1 MRAAVQLS
9 LYLLRVGVWGQL
21 LAAALHQQEQA
32 VVFGVRHFELA
43 GAQLAHLLHGG
54 IRLHLQGLG
63 CAAAVQ
69 LLQSNPQVVLRDSQ
83 RRRSVFRE
91 QNIRSL
97 KTQMFLIAV
106 KHRKSSLPCFQS

>member
-21 LAAALHQQEQA
+21 LAVALHQQEQA

-91 QNIRSL
+91 Q
-97 KTQMFLIAV
+97 TYEA
-106 KHRKSSLPCFQS
+106 